1 MGFFDTGPSAS
12 YRRVLVFALGLG
24 LTAALAFSSVASA
37 GQTSTGSTAAAA
49 TATTIYRPYYS
60 VEVYYLRLLNC
71 TRTGGWVTSGGSCL
85 GYGSGRY
92 SKYVAPLPLSSRI
105 SDYVSRPYAR
115 MLAVKNLC
123 GHYSDGDPGYR
134 LRRAGLAY
142 SAYGE
147 NLGCRN
153 VSPYASVLGSHLF
166 FQSERS
172 YNGWHWRNMKNPLF
186 RLVGI
191 GVWAYG
197 GRTRLLVDFYRPA

>member
-92 SKYVAPLPLSSRI
+92 SKYVAPL
-105 SDYVSRPYAR
+105 
-115 MLAVKNLC
+115 AVKNLC